1 MKLCRMIAAML
12 LLMCLT
18 ACAPGV
24 QEVPELLEP
33 VGVEMD
39 IVSVKRGEIYDME
52 AYEFYVAPV
61 TEEVL
66 YTTDGTIREMCVTWG
81 QQVQPGD
88 VLLRLDVEGL
98 QEQLEE
104 LDKQISYTKKNN
116 ALTLQRMQL
125 DVDQCEL
132 EMSQTPNQITYDTKK
147 EQEKQDEYNRLT
159 TALRQEKERQDLE
172 MKQMNSRRSDLAEK
186 IERSELKATASGSI
200 VGIKNDIGDYVR
212 ASNTAVVLAQD
223 TLQLKGEYISESVI
237 GMANEISVLVGDSSC
252 AVEHIPMDEKEYIS
266 LLLSGAQMYTCMAF
280 AEEIPEGVQ
289 AGDYALVLIKT
300 KQRENVLYLPV
311 NAVERDAQSDYVFL
325 KTADGGRERVN
336 ITVGVRTGTAL
347 EIEEGL
353 QEGDEVYVP

>member
-1 MKLCRMIAAML
+1 MKLCRMIAALL

-18 ACAPGV
+18 ACAPRA
-24 QEVPELLEP
+24 QEAPELLEP
-33 VGVEMD
+33 VGAEMD
-39 IVSVKRGEIYDME
+39 IVSVERGEIYDME
-52 AYEFYVAPV
+52 AFEFHVAPV

-66 YTTDGTIREMCVTWG
+66 YTTDGTILEVCVTWG

-98 QEQLEE
+98 HEQLEE
-104 LDKQISYTKKNN
+104 MDQQISYTKKNN

-125 DVDQCEL
+125 DVDKCEL
-132 EMSQTPNQITYDTKK
+132 ELSQAPELSYGTKK

-159 TALRQEKERQDLE
+159 TALRQEKERQALE
-172 MKQMNSRRSDLAEK
+172 LKQMNSRRSELAGK
-186 IERSELKATASGSI
+186 IERSELKATAAGSV

-212 ASNTAVVLAQD
+212 AGNTAVVLAQEE
-223 TLQLKGEYISESVI
+223 LQLKGEYISESVI
-237 GMANEISVLVGDSSC
+237 GIANEISALVRDSSC
-252 AVEHIPMDEKEYIS
+252 TVEYAPLDEQEYIS
-266 LLLSGAQMYTCMAF
+266 LLLSGAQMYTCMTF

-289 AGDYALVLIKT
+289 AGDYALVQIKT

-347 EIEEGL
+347 EIVEGL